1 MLREHQRSQE
11 QWLIA
16 GRMLSM
22 ATRLLI
28 ATHFQERARNTI
40 IMLKPIIFRTYEK
53 QIEFMRNRG
62 IRVSDE
68 REATEAL
75 STFSYYSLVNL
86 NKHLYGGLDVRTFLG
101 NPSILDLQLCHM
113 INMSFFQ
120 IVLKG
125 ILYVETSF
133 KTKLSYLVSSQYGVT
148 SKDDIYD
155 PNNNFLFRGHYD
167 TEDSRTNG
175 ILKSLLNKQQYLQS
189 DEQEHAY
196 AHHFLLRNRQ
206 LPPWIFIHDVEFGLT
221 IQWYNILREEDKNSV
236 CAKMIWGETNDPP
249 SNVSRKTAK
258 RFLDDALQI
267 LREYRNTIAHGERVF
282 PSEMRYAFSEEP
294 LFAILRNGELT
305 RDEYDVGIGLN
316 DPYACLLAITTFIHD
331 PILMFNFLTELQQQ
345 LDFGERIKHAI
356 DPDGD
361 NLDLLRIIGIPSFT
375 MERLKNISHD
385 KFGDVSRYYFTLL
398 EESARPFAG
407 EDFDKNLD

>member
-1 MLREHQRSQE
+1 
-11 QWLIA
+11 
-16 GRMLSM
+16 
-22 ATRLLI
+22 
-28 ATHFQERARNTI
+28 
-40 IMLKPIIFRTYEK
+40 MLKPIIFRTYEK

-62 IRVSDE
+62 IRVPDE

-86 NKHLYGGLDVRTFLG
+86 NKHLYGGLDVRPFIG

-120 IVLKG
+120 IILKG

-133 KTKLSYLVSSQYGVT
+133 KTKLAYLISSQYGVT

-155 PNNNFLFRGHYD
+155 PNRNFLFRGHYD
-167 TEDSRTNG
+167 TEDRRTNG

-221 IQWYNILREEDKNSV
+221 IQWYNILREEDKDIV

-249 SNVSRKTAK
+249 SAVSRETA
-258 RFLDDALQI
+258 RHFLDDALQI

-282 PSEMRYAFSEEP
+282 PSEMRYAFSKEP
-294 LFAILRNGELT
+294 LFAILKNGELT
-305 RDEYDVGIGLN
+305 RDEYDEGIGLN
-316 DPYACLLAITTFIHD
+316 DPYACLLAITLFIHD
-331 PILMFNFLTELQQQ
+331 PILMLNFLTELQQQ
-345 LDFGERIKHAI
+345 LDFGERIKHTI
-356 DPDGD
+356 DPNSD
-361 NLDLLRIIGIPSFT
+361 NLDILNILGIPDFT
-375 MERLKNISHD
+375 MGRLINISHN
-385 KFGDVSRYYFTLL
+385 KFDDVSRYYFALL
-398 EESARPFAG
+398 EASA
-407 EDFDKNLD
+407 NLSLEGDLEREL